1 MIHVWLRVAAI
12 VLLVVVIGILMT
24 FPGWHEEIDDSGSAR
39 DIKPFPSRSVTSTAS
54 LLSILASF
62 LALLSML
69 WQHVASVTFVT
80 DVENMTYRLV
90 QGHVGVVGLALGW
103 LAVGIMLL
111 GSTGLLVMIFSLNL
125 LDALT
130 DD

>member
-24 FPGWHEEIDDSGSAR
+24 FPGWHEEVGDSGSVM
-39 DIKPFPSRSVTSTAS
+39 DVNPFPSRSLSSTAA

-90 QGHVGVVGLALGW
+90 QGHVGAVGLALGW
-103 LAVGIMLL
+103 LAVGGMLL
-111 GSTGLLVMIFSLNL
+111 GSTGLLAMILSLSL